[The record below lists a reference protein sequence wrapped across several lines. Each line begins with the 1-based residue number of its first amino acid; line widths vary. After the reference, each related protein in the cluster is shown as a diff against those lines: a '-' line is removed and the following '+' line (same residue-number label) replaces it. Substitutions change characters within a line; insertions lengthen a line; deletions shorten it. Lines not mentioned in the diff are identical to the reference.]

1 MVIGPIGGVAPIPNL
16 PRPTGASAPGS
27 PGGLAGISG
36 PAGPGGTD
44 QAPAPGFGDALGRT
58 LQQVS
63 DLEHHADALVQDVAT
78 GGPTKVHEVMV
89 ATTEAA
95 LAVDLV
101 VQVRDRALEAYHEIM
116 RLQL

>member
-1 MVIGPIGGVAPIPNL
+1 MALPIAPLAPIAGL
-16 PRPTGASAPGS
+16 PPLTPLRPTADA
-27 PGGLAGISG
+27 
-36 PAGPGGTD
+36 
-44 QAPAPGFGDALGRT
+44 APGFGDALVRG

-63 DLEHHADALVQDVAT
+63 GLEQRADGLIADVAS

-89 ATTEAA
+89 ATTESA
-95 LAVDLV
+95 LAVDLL